1 MDKIPLPTG
10 LAGRGARFWSAMT
23 DTYTFRDDEL
33 ELLIEVC
40 RMLTFLADMEAAT
53 KGAPLIVK
61 GSTGQAKVNPLIQEI
76 RVQRLALGSLLRQ
89 LKVPDPMNATRQ
101 PSARTKHATRAAKG
115 RWGNGQTG

>member
-1 MDKIPLPTG
+1 MDKIPVPAG
-10 LAGRGARFWSAMT
+10 LAGRGARFWSTMT
-23 DTYTFRDDEL
+23 EEYTFRGDEL
-33 ELLIEVC
+33 ELLLEVC
-40 RMLTFLADMEAAT
+40 QLLTSLAAMEAAT

-89 LKVPDPMNATRQ
+89 LKVPDPMSATQQ

-115 RWGNGQTG
+115 RWGNGQAG